1 MIISTNNILQNTTYN
16 VVGDIIMKLRKGDI
30 VGRKS
35 YNKDI
40 AFVVNNIIKMM
51 REKLQY

>member
-1 MIISTNNILQNTTYN
+1 
-16 VVGDIIMKLRKGDI
+16 MKLRKGDI

-40 AFVVNNIIKMM
+40 AFVINNIIKND
-51 REKLQY
+51 EG